1 MFSRFSCLVQG
12 LVPAGGLIKTGD
24 GSQSFSVT
32 IDTTH
37 QFWSSAENGYLLAV
51 GASNVTVPVCAQEP
65 GTQGNVA
72 AGSITMIA
80 SALPGIDAV
89 INPVA
94 LTNGS
99 NAESDGAFRNRFQNF
114 LTSRSRATESAVGYA
129 VMGVQQGLTYVIL
142 ENVDASGTPRPGSFV
157 VTVDDG
163 SGSPAI
169 SLLASVY
176 SAIDAIR
183 PIGSIFTVQ
192 PPILTP
198 ATVLLTLILA
208 PTTQPAPVISKV
220 ATAVTKYV
228 NCLPIGA
235 SLSITRIAQIAYQVS
250 DLINNITNI
259 TINGEAQD
267 LATSPNGVIKPSM
280 VTVK

>member
-1 MFSRFSCLVQG
+1 
-12 LVPAGGLIKTGD
+12 
-24 GSQSFSVT
+24 
-32 IDTTH
+32 
-37 QFWSSAENGYLLAV
+37 
-51 GASNVTVPVCAQEP
+51 
-65 GTQGNVA
+65 
-72 AGSITMIA
+72 
-80 SALPGIDAV
+80 V